1 MIVNLRELG
10 GYGGLDGKKVKE
22 GMLFRSGHL
31 SFPDE
36 DLSGYLEPL
45 ALSLV
50 FDLRSADETR
60 QEPYTLPDGIEYRHR
75 PVVISMEGEMRA
87 LNMAFPFPNQKE
99 DDEDFT
105 PLSVPPD
112 VVSNFGGLL
121 TRLYSDMGENPAIF
135 GGIIREMLENGEKPV
150 LFHCSAGKDRTG
162 VLAALILLALGVPEE
177 EVRGDYLLSNRYR
190 EEAMA
195 RELQH
200 LTRGITDPHL
210 LTMIRD
216 MLVVKDEYLEAAFR
230 HVRAYPRFED
240 YARERLNLDSH
251 DLSALRQRYLE

>member
-75 PVVISMEGEMRA
+75 PVVTSMEGEMRA

-162 VLAALILLALGVPEE
+162 VLAGHRPRRHRRA
-177 EVRGDYLLSNRYR
+177 
-190 EEAMA
+190 A